1 MKINTVLL
9 SVGCVANAP
18 FLFTLSQSQLTL
30 VPARICN
37 KIVTNEVLTFF
48 LFYAILLVKS
58 EGHTVN
64 QEGTYNMYIE
74 KRIVTTWS
82 TEEELTINS
91 FREFLQEKM
100 KELEHYK
107 VDKELKDFYDHLDK
121 LDSDLEY
128 MIDNDY
134 LMTAETNE
142 EEEE

>member
-1 MKINTVLL
+1 
-9 SVGCVANAP
+9 
-18 FLFTLSQSQLTL
+18 
-30 VPARICN
+30 
-37 KIVTNEVLTFF
+37 
-48 LFYAILLVKS
+48 
-58 EGHTVN
+58 
-64 QEGTYNMYIE
+64 MYIE